1 MVTRSALQNAASI
14 AKNILTTEAIVAEAP
29 DKDGGGHG
37 GGMPDMS
44 GMM

>member
-14 AKNILTTEAIVAEAP
+14 AKNILTTEAIVAEIA
-29 DKDGGGHG
+29 DTNGGG

>member
-1 MVTRSALQNAASI
+1 MVTRSALQSAASI
-14 AKNILTTEAIVAEAP
+14 AQNILPTEAIVAEMP
-29 DKDGGGHG
+29 DKDGGGSG

>member
-1 MVTRSALQNAASI
+1 
-14 AKNILTTEAIVAEAP
+14 VAEMPEKEAAGP
-29 DKDGGGHG
+29 GG

>member
-1 MVTRSALQNAASI
+1 
-14 AKNILTTEAIVAEAP
+14 VAEVPEKEGA
-29 DKDGGGHG
+29 GGGG